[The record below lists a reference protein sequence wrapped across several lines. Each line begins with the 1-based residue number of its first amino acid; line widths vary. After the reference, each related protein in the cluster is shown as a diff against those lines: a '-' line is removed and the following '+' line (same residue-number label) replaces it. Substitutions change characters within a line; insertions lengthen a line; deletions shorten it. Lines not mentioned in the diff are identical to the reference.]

1 MDISTLAEL
10 APWDWPEEA
19 ADAIRAALESDDTP
33 ADDRELAAE
42 VAGELAVMS
51 DEMAGS
57 LLAVLRQADLPEA
70 LRGMAALALGPC
82 LEECDTVGFDEPG
95 ETAISE
101 QTFERVLATL
111 RELYLDETQP
121 TEVRR
126 RALEAS
132 VRAPQD
138 WHPEAVRAAHGSEDP
153 DWRLTAL
160 FSMEYI
166 RGFEPEILAALDS
179 DDEEQLYLAICAAGA
194 WEVDRAWKPVR
205 AVALDDSADPE
216 LRVAAIEALVGIR
229 PAEAREVL
237 ADLVDDDD
245 EEIAD
250 AAAEAMAMAESFA
263 EFADAEDD
271 EEDKAR

>member
-19 ADAIRAALESDDTP
+19 AEAIRAALESNDTP
-33 ADDRELAAE
+33 AEERELAAE
-42 VAGELAVMS
+42 MAGELVVMD

-57 LLAVLRQADLPEA
+57 LLALLRRADLPDE
-70 LRGMAALALGPC
+70 LRGAAALALGPC
-82 LEECDTVGFDEPG
+82 LEECDTVGFEEPDE
-95 ETAISE
+95 TTISK
-101 QTFERVLATL
+101 QTFERVLGAL
-111 RELYLDETQP
+111 RELYHDESEA

-138 WHPEAVRAAHGSEDP
+138 WHPEAVRAAHASDDP

-160 FSMEYI
+160 FCMEYI

-179 DDEEQLYLAICAAGA
+179 DNEEQLYHAICAAGA
-194 WEVDRAWKPVR
+194 WEVDGAWKAVR

-216 LRVAAIEALVGIR
+216 LRIAAIEALVGIR
-229 PAEAREVL
+229 PAESREVL
-237 ADLVDDDD
+237 GDLLDDND

-250 AAAEAMAMAESFA
+250 AAGEAMAMAESFA
-263 EFADAEDD
+263 EFAD
-271 EEDKAR
+271 EEDGDADER

>member
-19 ADAIRAALESDDTP
+19 ATAIRAALESDDTP
-33 ADDRELAAE
+33 AEDRELAAE
-42 VAGELAVMS
+42 MAGELVVMD
-51 DEMAGS
+51 DEMAAS
-57 LLAVLRQADLPEA
+57 LLALLRRAELSDEI
-70 LRGMAALALGPC
+70 RGAAALALGPC
-82 LEECDTVGFDEPG
+82 LEECDTVGFDEPD

-101 QTFERVLATL
+101 QTFERVLETL
-111 RELYLDETQP
+111 RELYHDEAQP

-138 WHPEAVRAAHGSEDP
+138 WHPDAVRAAHGSGDP

-160 FSMEYI
+160 FCMEYI

-179 DDEEQLYLAICAAGA
+179 DSEEQLYHAICAAGA
-194 WEVDRAWKPVR
+194 WEVDKAWKPVR
-205 AVALDDSADPE
+205 AVAIDDSADPE
-216 LRVAAIEALVGIR
+216 LRIAAIEALVGIR
-229 PAEAREVL
+229 PAEAGEVL

-245 EEIAD
+245 EDVAD
-250 AAAEAMAMAESFA
+250 AAAEAMALAESLA
-263 EFADAEDD
+263 ELTD
-271 EEDKAR
+271 EEEGDEGER